1 MSGDAGPVGEQIA
14 KISPGTP
21 PIVEMCQSH
30 GLEDGTLVRLRQGA
44 TRITCFV
51 KPDLQAPSK
60 FSTYRDAEKQQPADL
75 NGIGPGAFVDRLNA
89 EDWAV
94 VAGINYYP
102 ALTDLEGP
110 RLDSA
115 TFEEWVKDSGFVPD
129 EQVICIQ
136 SPAERPECPASAQPT
151 QADIEEAFHLLIR
164 KAQSKPFHNLGRRL
178 YIFFSGHG
186 IIATRA
192 SIPDWRESALLMAN
206 AERIFLSKH
215 VGARAWAEWF
225 RALAIFD
232 EVFLFADCCRDL
244 EDLVA
249 PTPIGAP
256 PWKLERSLEGR
267 GFYAFS
273 TRLGRRAWE
282 QPLGTPPQ
290 VRGVM
295 SFVLNQA
302 LKNPKLYNEMGLLTA
317 SALADHLYS
326 TIPRYTQR
334 QSPVIEYENNRT
346 LPELI
351 IAKWVPRAK
360 QTVQFEFNPV
370 ILGARADLFAGNN
383 TNKPLASHL
392 IEGGTWVQE
401 LDAGSL
407 YKISIRD
414 TNRKSLFETSAI
426 TEVQVVTV

>member
-1 MSGDAGPVGEQIA
+1 MEQF
-14 KISPGTP
+14 
-21 PIVEMCQSH
+21 H

-44 TRITCFV
+44 TRITCYV
-51 KPDLQAPSK
+51 EPDVQAPTK
-60 FSTYRDAEKQQPADL
+60 FRAYRDAEKQQSADL
-75 NGIGPGAFVDRLNA
+75 NGISCGAFVERLNA

-110 RLDSA
+110 KLDSA
-115 TFEEWVKDSGFVPD
+115 TFEEWVKNSGFVPD
-129 EQVICIQ
+129 EQVICLR
-136 SPAERPECPASAQPT
+136 SPAYRPECPGSAQPT
-151 QADIEEAFHLLIR
+151 QADFEEAFRLLIR
-164 KAQSKPFHNLGRRL
+164 KAYSKQFHRLGRRL

-192 SIPDWRESALLMAN
+192 SIPDWREAALLMAN
-206 AERIFLSKH
+206 AEPIFLSNH

-249 PTPIGAP
+249 PNPIGAP
-256 PWKLERSLEGR
+256 PWKRERREEGR

-273 TRLGRRAWE
+273 TRLGRSAWE
-282 QPLGTPPQ
+282 QPLGSPPQ
-290 VRGVM
+290 VRGIL

-302 LKNPKLYNEMGLLTA
+302 LKNPKLYNDEGLLTG
-317 SALADHLYS
+317 SALSNHLYS
-326 TIPRYTQR
+326 TFPGYTQK
-334 QSPVIEYENNRT
+334 QSPVIEYENNPI

-351 IAKWVPRAK
+351 IAKWAPRAK

-370 ILGARADLFAGNN
+370 IPGARADLFAGNN
-383 TNKPLASHL
+383 TNKPMASHL
-392 IEGGTWVQE
+392 IDRSTWIQE

-407 YKISIRD
+407 YKISIQD
-414 TNRKSLFETSAI
+414 TDRKSFFETSAI
-426 TEVQVVTV
+426 DEVQVVTV